1 MSPSCVDFSASLSLG
16 HRPDHS
22 ILKQVQLSHKVSH
35 WIVTP
40 VGDNILSSS
49 GEHIGN
55 RRPRMKYSIVLPL
68 ILRFAFIPLII
79 FGVNPLLIVNDVA
92 RIIITI
98 LFATSSGWVYS
109 SCFMVASDMCRQ
121 LKHKEAASLLMVVST
136 LSALGIGSS
145 VGIAIAAALSR

>member
-1 MSPSCVDFSASLSLG
+1 M
-16 HRPDHS
+16 
-22 ILKQVQLSHKVSH
+22 
-35 WIVTP
+35 
-40 VGDNILSSS
+40 GDKILSTS

-68 ILRFAFIPLII
+68 LLRFAFIPLII
-79 FGVNPLLIVNDVA
+79 FGVNPLLIVNDPA

-98 LFATSSGWVYS
+98 LFATTSGWVYS

-136 LSALGIGSS
+136 LCALGIGSS
-145 VGIAIAAALSR
+145 IGIAIAAALV